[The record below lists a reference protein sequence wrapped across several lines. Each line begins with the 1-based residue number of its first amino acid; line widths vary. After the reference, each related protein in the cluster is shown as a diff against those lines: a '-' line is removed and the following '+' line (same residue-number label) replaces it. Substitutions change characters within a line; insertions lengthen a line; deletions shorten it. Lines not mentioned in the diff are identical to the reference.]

1 MNYKN
6 LRKKR
11 DFVLLNKN
19 KLSQSVLENYNEDFN
34 INFTHN
40 STAIEGNTLTLMETK
55 LLLED

>member
-40 STAIEGNTLTLMETK
+40 STAIEGNTLFNGSK
-55 LLLED
+55 IIA